1 MNIFPFRDSSTEIRN
16 NKFFIDAPKK
26 KNMHEMDGITK
37 MNSSISRRI
46 RINFWI
52 DFLAFL
58 SFVLC
63 AVSGYAIM
71 GEEHGPRGEGNIGTA
86 STNADESSDESSE
99 ASFRLW
105 SHLHLLTGW
114 ILVALVIAHT
124 ITHRRWI
131 SVMISKSFR
140 P

>member
-1 MNIFPFRDSSTEIRN
+1 
-16 NKFFIDAPKK
+16 
-26 KNMHEMDGITK
+26 MDGIMK
-37 MNSSISRRI
+37 MNNSISRRI
-46 RINFWI
+46 KINFWI

-58 SFVLC
+58 SFALC

-71 GEEHGPRGEGNIGTA
+71 GEEHGPRGESNIGTV

-99 ASFRLW
+99 SSFRLW